1 MFTSR
6 SMFQAPHSHSNRW
19 WSPKIPSGMPHHGPA
34 RVFESRLGETT
45 QARSHL
51 SFTNLEDV
59 LGACTYRSRSLP
71 PSCRTVW
78 TSILQACK
86 ETMRKACE
94 SLLPPRRDRSLLQS
108 QKPRAAQMTRPA
120 WSNVPR
126 LPESFDEC
134 CFASTGVV
142 YLGLHHTLPLC
153 ARSWRITFMRT
164 SQYATVGCPSCI
176 RAESAA
182 NISLLATSL
191 SSN

>member
-1 MFTSR
+1 
-6 SMFQAPHSHSNRW
+6 
-19 WSPKIPSGMPHHGPA
+19 MPHHGPA

-45 QARSHL
+45 QARCHL
-51 SFTNLEDV
+51 SSTNLEDV

-153 ARSWRITFMRT
+153 VRSWGITLVRGAQRQLLSFPGNFWPKPFDVCLLPASLQAIVENLDRPVQGLLRAT
-164 SQYATVGCPSCI
+164 LSQ
-176 RAESAA
+176 
-182 NISLLATSL
+182 
-191 SSN
+191 